1 MAGFQINEP
10 AVSDVI
16 RALVHVLGHEA
27 DVRVSRAASTH
38 HYGFSLP
45 DVLRQRIDALLCEGQ
60 VEASGQGIAQS
71 DRKVEINMPRITGE
85 VRVSGSTAESCSNFG
100 SLIADTPV
108 CKRVRICPPPGQNM
122 AIGDVVSGVCRTASV
137 LFCGS

>member
-10 AVSDVI
+10 GVSDVI

-45 DVLRQRIDALLCEGQ
+45 EVLRHRIDALLCEGQ
-60 VEASGQGIAQS
+60 VEAPGQSIGQS
-71 DRKVEINMPRITGE
+71 DRKVEINMPRTTGE

-108 CKRVRICPPPGQNM
+108 CKRVRFCLPPVPGIS
-122 AIGDVVSGVCRTASV
+122 IGGAVSEVCRTASV